1 MENAVAIARKQ
12 TELPYSQGYIGIVP
26 CYANRVIAE
35 RVAQEQI
42 DGYNAILRNLT
53 DENWIKFFN
62 RLKKRYEKYRNDIL
76 MDA

>member
-12 TELPYSQGYIGIVP
+12 
-26 CYANRVIAE
+26 
-35 RVAQEQI
+35 
-42 DGYNAILRNLT
+42 T